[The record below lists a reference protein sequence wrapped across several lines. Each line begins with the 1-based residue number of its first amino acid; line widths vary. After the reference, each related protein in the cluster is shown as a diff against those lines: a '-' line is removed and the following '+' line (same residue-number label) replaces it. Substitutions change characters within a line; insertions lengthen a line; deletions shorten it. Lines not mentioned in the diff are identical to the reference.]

1 MTCSNNQQL
10 HQPVRSIKNQS
21 EETVSR
27 RRRRI
32 RKTVLLVDKKRR
44 QPSQASVLVLLL
56 LFLVPTTE
64 ISHTTKMIMSL
75 LIIHQHKLKPSS
87 AIQKIVWAFN
97 FRSNS
102 MRMTS
107 SISSSYQNRA
117 YHHRCSSDHH
127 RRFLSIAPI
136 ERSDVVHDAGHQF
149 HHRPRIRPRY
159 RYHKLF
165 TTSSRHQQ
173 HDDINSSNKI
183 NSPSPA
189 LLAQSIES
197 SIKKS
202 LKEFFC
208 DLENQQNSISSNS
221 SSTNNSNKRNAIAV
235 HIVISVSGGC
245 DSVALLH
252 ACMEWWNL
260 QKEQELQDNASYT
273 IFRGIHVVH
282 FHHRQ
287 RADMEADGD
296 CQLVQDLASSYGIP
310 CHVEDWNQQQTLDEE
325 KNETFS
331 QDTARKWRRSKLFQY
346 TQRQLESDNVDEHN
360 SNSNTQQSDEGN
372 NIRKVGLI
380 LTAHHLEDSKESIL
394 LKLLRGV
401 HLLNLAGMDEVTNLS
416 PVDPGSTTNND
427 ASLTNP
433 TILLLRPFLNH
444 SKQELK
450 QYLSDRRLE
459 WREDSSNSSNK
470 YLRNRV
476 RNELVPLLQD
486 MTDGA
491 FFSKRLPSMVRQS
504 NLLATDVKARVNKY
518 LDQHLI
524 QLKHV
529 KQQQDRENSDIRSY
543 LVLSDDSTATTTKG
557 DDDGLSTSS
566 LIFSQA
572 LFQWISNE
580 MKQGGLMLNYETLER
595 LIQQI
600 DAYPDRLQWTLEL
613 GHGWT
618 IIREG
623 NILRLNDIGQS
634 NATSYGLRRNNEGG
648 ETWKW
653 SMAAPDGASDSSIDS
668 EEETLPMLI
677 STDTLSSD
685 LSFFSTTVGRTKGLV
700 LGSSNVESSS
710 PRFTP
715 SWRNSPIKLRQFLRA
730 QDVPLHRRDDVPV
743 LIMESS
749 ELREIVAVKAN
760 EKWFVQKDY
769 CHDPSSESCNNSYAT
784 SKANIVVRPM
794 YRHQNHKS

>member
-1 MTCSNNQQL
+1 MTCSNNRQL

-21 EETVSR
+21 GETVSR
-27 RRRRI
+27 RRQRI

-56 LFLVPTTE
+56 LFLVSTTE
-64 ISHTTKMIMSL
+64 SSQTTRMIMSL
-75 LIIHQHKLKPSS
+75 MIMHQHKLIPSS
-87 AIQKIVWAFN
+87 TTQKNVSAFN

-102 MRMTS
+102 RRMAS

-117 YHHRCSSDHH
+117 YHHRCSSGHH
-127 RRFLSIAPI
+127 RRFLSITPI
-136 ERSDVVHDAGHQF
+136 ERSDVIHDTGDQF
-149 HHRPRIRPRY
+149 HHRPRIRPRNIIDY

-173 HDDINSSNKI
+173 HDDINSRNKS
-183 NSPSPA
+183 NSPSPSLIA
-189 LLAQSIES
+189 ESIES
-197 SIKKS
+197 SIEKS
-202 LKEFFC
+202 LTEFFW
-208 DLENQQNSISSNS
+208 DLENQQS
-221 SSTNNSNKRNAIAV
+221 SSSSINNSNKQNAIAV

-260 QKEQELQDNASYT
+260 QKEQELQDKIFYT
-273 IFRGIHVVH
+273 TFRRIHVVH

-287 RADMEADGD
+287 RADTEADGD

-310 CHVEDWNQQQTLDEE
+310 CHVEDWNQQQALDEA
-325 KNETFS
+325 KNQTFS
-331 QDTARKWRRSKLFQY
+331 QGTARKWRRSKLLEY
-346 TQRQLESDNVDEHN
+346 TQQQLESDNLDEHN
-360 SNSNTQQSDEGN
+360 INSNNQQSDEGN

-401 HLLNLAGMDEVTNLS
+401 HLLNLGGMDEVTNLS
-416 PVDPGSTTNND
+416 PVDPDSTTNND

-491 FFSKRLPSMVRQS
+491 FLSKRLPSMVRQS
-504 NLLATDVKARVNKY
+504 NLLANDVKPRVNEY

-524 QLKHV
+524 RLKHD
-529 KQQQDRENSDIRSY
+529 KQQQDRENSDLRSY
-543 LVLSDDSTATTTKG
+543 FVLSDDSTATTTKG

-580 MKQGGLMLNYETLER
+580 MKQRGFLLNYETLER
-595 LIQQI
+595 LIHQI

-623 NILRLNDIGQS
+623 NILRLDDIGQP
-634 NATSYGLRRNNEGG
+634 NATSYGLPRDNEGG
-648 ETWKW
+648 KTWKW

-677 STDTLSSD
+677 SPDKLSSD
-685 LSFFSTTVGRTKGLV
+685 LSFFSTTVGRIKGLV
-700 LGSSNVESSS
+700 LGSSHAESTS

-730 QDVPLHRRDDVPV
+730 QDVPLHRRDDVPI
-743 LIMESS
+743 LIMESNDY
-749 ELREIVAVKAN
+749 REIVAVKAN